1 MEKILQEIQKKYLDR
16 FIKERDPLLTE
27 METYAAENRVPILSA
42 PAADLLELMIKIAA
56 PKRALE
62 IGTAIGYSSIRIA
75 ANLSKKGILH
85 TIEKSED
92 NILKAEEYIQR
103 SGFEEKIK
111 ILKGEAE
118 TIMPRLEK
126 KYDFIFLD
134 ADKQDYLKLFQY
146 SLMLLKK
153 KGIIFIDNLLWQ
165 GYAAARRVPE
175 NYKNSTRQIKEFN
188 EYFMKQNS
196 LRSIIIPVGDGIGI
210 GIKE

>member
-1 MEKILQEIQKKYLDR
+1 MEKILQEAQKKYLDGFR
-16 FIKERDPLLTE
+16 KERTPLLAE
-27 METYAAENRVPILSA
+27 MEAYAAENRVPILSVDSA
-42 PAADLLELMIKIAA
+42 ELLELMIKITS

-92 NILKAEEYIQR
+92 NILKAEEYIQK

-111 ILKGEAE
+111 ILKGNAE
-118 TIMPRLEK
+118 DIMPRLEK

-134 ADKQDYLKLFQY
+134 ADKEDYLKLFQY

-153 KGIIFIDNLLWQ
+153 KGMIFIDNLLWH
-165 GYAAARRVPE
+165 GYAAAGRVPE
-175 NYKNSTRQIKEFN
+175 NYKTSTRQIKEFN

-196 LRSIIIPVGDGIGI
+196 LRSIIIPIGDGIGI
-210 GIKE
+210 GVKE